1 MLEVE
6 VIAKDKPVK
15 EKKIRDKKKNFDK
28 GPKSQ
33 NKNPRRK

>member
-15 EKKIRDKKKNFDK
+15 EKKIKDKKNFDK
-28 GPKSQ
+28 RPKSQ
-33 NKNPRRK
+33 NINPRRK